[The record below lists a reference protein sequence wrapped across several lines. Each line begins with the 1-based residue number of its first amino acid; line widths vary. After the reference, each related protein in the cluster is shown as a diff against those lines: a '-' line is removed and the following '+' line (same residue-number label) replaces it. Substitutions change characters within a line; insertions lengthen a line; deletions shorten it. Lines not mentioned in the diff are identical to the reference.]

1 VASFEDIHINIQRQ
15 MNETQWMSS
24 NGLRYL
30 QMLQLRLIVEHA
42 IKNLLFYAKRFEDIG
57 IKTAKDL
64 DEESWDRLPV
74 LTHKKIQ
81 ENMINTE
88 SIPSSHGRII
98 SVASNGSM
106 STPIR
111 ITKNRSFQFNMNS
124 EFTTQ

>member
-1 VASFEDIHINIQRQ
+1 